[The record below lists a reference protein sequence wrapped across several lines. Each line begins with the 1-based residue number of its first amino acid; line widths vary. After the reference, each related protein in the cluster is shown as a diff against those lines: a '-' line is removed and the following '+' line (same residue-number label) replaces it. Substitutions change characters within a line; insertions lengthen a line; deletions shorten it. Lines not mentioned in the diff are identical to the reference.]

1 MRMDVCELCGRSGVT
16 CTIHHLTPKEEGGTH
31 KPTASLCVPCH
42 KQIHALYT
50 NQELA
55 IRLDSV
61 VKLKQDEQIRRY
73 LKWIRKQPASK
84 SVKMKKSNHRKQ
96 KK

>member
-1 MRMDVCELCGRSGVT
+1 MEVCELCGRSDVT
-16 CTIHHLTPKEEGGTH
+16 CTIHHLTPKEEGGTF
-31 KPTASLCVPCH
+31 KPTALLCVPCH

-55 IRLDSV
+55 IRLDTVS
-61 VKLKQDEQIRRY
+61 KLKEDDKIRRY
-73 LKWIRKQPASK
+73 LKWIKKQPGTK
-84 SVKMKKSNHRKQ
+84 SVKTKKSNERKQ